1 MAEAILDGLDGAIVE
16 FCRFARANGLLAGVK
31 ESLGALEAAK
41 TAGIA
46 DREIL
51 KTALRA
57 MLCSSKADW
66 DLFEE
71 LFESFWTSAKR
82 PSQQLREKRRASTNE
97 LPSQEKAGLMLPAD
111 SNAPISEDHPGKV
124 VLGATAHERLKQAD
138 FSEIAH
144 SDLPDLERLALR
156 LLRQMSLRLSRR
168 RKISRLHDK
177 VDLRRTIRLSISR
190 GGDPIFLSF
199 KAKKL
204 QQQKLVILLD
214 VSGSMNPYSLFLVRF
229 AYALQKYFKRVD
241 TFLFSTKITDIT
253 ALLRSRH
260 LQGALRGLSHEAAG
274 WAGGTKI
281 GDSLREFSLHQRR
294 LLSRDTLFIIL
305 SDGWD
310 TGEPDAL
317 AAEITAIKRRVRKI
331 IWLNPLLSMEGY
343 QPVTRGM
350 SAALP
355 YIDVFAPAHNLASLL
370 ELEQHLRSS

>member
-1 MAEAILDGLDGAIVE
+1 MAEAILDGLDGAVVE

-31 ESLGALEAAK
+31 ETLGALEATKAV
-41 TAGIA
+41 GIA
-46 DREIL
+46 DRETL

-57 MLCSSKADW
+57 VLCSSKADW

-71 LFESFWTSAKR
+71 IFEAFWTSAERTPHRPRTKR
-82 PSQQLREKRRASTNE
+82 TNPAHE
-97 LPSQEKAGLMLPAD
+97 PKSQEKAGLILPSD
-111 SNAPISEDHPGKV
+111 SNATISEGQPGKV
-124 VLGATAHERLKQAD
+124 ALGATAHERLKQAD
-138 FSEIAH
+138 FSEIALT
-144 SDLPDLERLALR
+144 DLPDLERLALR

-168 RKISRLHDK
+168 RKVSQLRDK

-204 QQQKLVILLD
+204 QQQRLVILLD

-241 TFLFSTKITDIT
+241 TFLFSTRLIDIT
-253 ALLRSRH
+253 VSLQARDLRDALY
-260 LQGALRGLSHEAAG
+260 ALSQAAS
-274 WAGGTKI
+274 WSGGTKI
-281 GDSLREFSLHQRR
+281 GDSLREFSLHQGR
-294 LLSRDTLFIIL
+294 LLSRNTLFMVL

-310 TGEPDAL
+310 TGEPEAL
-317 AAEITAIKRRVRKI
+317 AAEMSAIKRRVRKV
-331 IWLNPLLSMEGY
+331 IWLNPLLGMEGY

-355 YIDVFAPAHNLASLL
+355 YVDVFAPAHNLASLL
-370 ELEQHLRSS
+370 ELERHLGHN